1 MSKRMFNPK
10 VRQILMQG
18 LLVVVFL
25 AAVGLAALVTRH
37 VRMSMRVEL
46 GEMRTIGRLV
56 VRMPAKW
63 LSSPAVVEKGDGVEA
78 EEPPSEVQAG
88 RRLRVVRQRSDGL
101 VPPLEHLVRS
111 GQIKPEVIKV
121 LAEGREG
128 FSISN
133 LPIGGWPGQ
142 MVTTWSSPRA
152 GVIHKDVLACAM
164 LIFRRRDFV

>member
-1 MSKRMFNPK
+1 LLKRQRPTKASTSSAREMSAPPSKRVGILPRGRMIPMSKRMLNPK

-63 LSSPAVVEKGDGVEA
+63 LSSPAVVEKGAGVE
-78 EEPPSEVQAG
+78 
-88 RRLRVVRQRSDGL
+88 
-101 VPPLEHLVRS
+101 
-111 GQIKPEVIKV
+111 
-121 LAEGREG
+121 
-128 FSISN
+128 
-133 LPIGGWPGQ
+133 
-142 MVTTWSSPRA
+142 
-152 GVIHKDVLACAM
+152 
-164 LIFRRRDFV
+164 